1 MSSEI
6 PLKIFLSS
14 IVLLTLSHC
23 LSAERREKVLTV
35 IRGCPTYEEE
45 VAFPTPAAGTPT
57 PAPAGLPE
65 GEAKKL
71 GAAVFLDKMLD
82 GIRKDFEEAGIK
94 LQKLEEGFRAHGI
107 TIERV
112 KDTQGKTKEIR
123 IALDGDVGFDHG
135 SANLTAKAKE
145 IVDKVSKSISEFPD
159 AKVKVGGH
167 TDSTG
172 SRALNQQLSQ
182 DRAQA
187 VRDRIIKQG
196 PVAPNR
202 FIEVR
207 GYADTQRVINT
218 LGNEPRNR
226 RVEIRLVIE

>member
-1 MSSEI
+1 MRSEI
-6 PLKIFLSS
+6 PCKLFLGLS
-14 IVLLTLSHC
+14 VVLTLNQC
-23 LSAERREKVLTV
+23 LSVERREKVLTV

-45 VAFPTPAAGTPT
+45 VAFPTPAGGAPA

-71 GAAVFLDKMLD
+71 GASVFLDKMLD
-82 GIRKDFEEAGIK
+82 GIRKDFEDAGIK
-94 LQKLEEGFRAHGI
+94 LQKIEEGFRAHGI

-112 KDTQGKTKEIR
+112 KDSEGKTKELK

-135 SANLTAKAKE
+135 SANLTSKAKE
-145 IVDKVSKSISEFPD
+145 IVDKVAKSIAEFPD

-172 SRALNQQLSQ
+172 SRPLNQQLSQ

-187 VRDRIIKQG
+187 VRDRLIKQG
-196 PVAPNR
+196 PVAPPR

-207 GYADTQRVINT
+207 GFADTQRVVNT

-226 RVEIRLVIE
+226 RVEIRLVLE